1 MLVTGGQ
8 VINDLLQ
15 QDVSDTQ
22 HMPSLMQKFKR
33 ILSSKMAV
41 TYFSVITVQ
50 PSKSILSSVK
60 LRLQFRNNFAFWGK
74 ENQYVTLAKAN
85 SATKLAHTTAFPRFQ
100 IIPMLFVAVT
110 ITNVRI

>member
-22 HMPSLMQKFKR
+22 NVPSLMQKFKR
-33 ILSSKMAV
+33 NLSSKMAV

-50 PSKSILSSVK
+50 PSKSILSSV
-60 LRLQFRNNFAFWGK
+60 
-74 ENQYVTLAKAN
+74 
-85 SATKLAHTTAFPRFQ
+85 S
-100 IIPMLFVAVT
+100 
-110 ITNVRI
+110 